1 MEPQAEQDQTL
12 SRREALAWVARAA
25 VAGCVMAHTCGSAFA
40 EEAGGGK
47 GPNVKDLT
55 KIPGGAAL
63 ASGGTIIV
71 MTDKG
76 LAAFSDSCPH
86 KGKALKV
93 DATKGIFCPAHGSAF
108 GDDGSVK
115 KGPARSGLTWLKL
128 TVDKD
133 GNISVDPKTPVKD
146 GEWVKP
152 AAK

>member
-1 MEPQAEQDQTL
+1 MAQQETQDGTL

-25 VAGCVMAHTCGSAFA
+25 VAGCLLHACGEAGA
-40 EEAGGGK
+40 EEKAGGK
-47 GPNVKDLT
+47 QPNVKDFA

-63 ASGGTIIV
+63 ASNGAIIV
-71 MTDKG
+71 QTDKG

-93 DATKGIFCPAHGSAF
+93 DGTKGIFCPAHGSGFDAE
-108 GDDGSVK
+108 GAVK
-115 KGPARSGLTWLKL
+115 KGPAKSGLTWLKL

-133 GNISVDPKTPVKD
+133 GNVSVDPKTTVKE

-152 AAK
+152 EAKK